1 MSRPGGPVGWFA
13 AGLLLVGPRAADSVD
28 VEDVEE
34 GTALPRAVLSRSVLP
49 GDVPAHDVLPRGV
62 RRPWSRRDALLPL
75 VLTGELMVG
84 VLLQGAWQL
93 VRATPGPAV
102 STPVAGPPATAVE
115 AVVVVPPAPVPTPAP
130 PPPPPRRVE
139 SRNPFAAPPG

>member
-1 MSRPGGPVGWFA
+1 MSRPEVPAGWFV

-28 VEDVEE
+28 VDDVEQ
-34 GTALPRAVLSRSVLP
+34 GTALPRAVLPRA
-49 GDVPAHDVLPRGV
+49 VPADDVLPRGV

-75 VLTGELMVG
+75 VLTGELMAG

-93 VRATPGPAV
+93 VQAPPGPAV

-115 AVVVVPPAPVPTPAP
+115 AVVVVPPAPVPTPVP
-130 PPPPPRRVE
+130 PPPPPRRVDP
-139 SRNPFAAPPG
+139 RNPFAAPSG